1 MTKTPIIILF
11 SASALN
17 TEEVRKDARKLAQMY
32 MNAELEE
39 DQGKQEK
46 LLIEAEKFSATIEEK
61 YLNVDQDSSSIVN
74 RIMDEESE
82 KLNKSYFLDSDIDE
96 DEDD

>member
-17 TEEVRKDARKLAQMY
+17 TEEVRKDARKLAQVY